1 VIDARAATWPAA
13 AIALNTLLTHTALH
27 PKRWIFD
34 GMNDGR
40 AGRIQDRH
48 SAIWG
53 VDARVQNPKKS
64 ISSALFRRLYF
75 GVLGVDRGLKMSHVS
90 GDAMEVDTPSAAP
103 ITQHQQPQQHR
114 SSSSNTDMVVGA
126 MPNRKKLPLAQRK
139 VVMAS
144 GGKNT
149 ADQKYLDLH
158 SIIPESPLLH
168 RLVATERHLD
178 MTLRR
183 RQVAMQEA
191 LPEQSNRK
199 NTMTRLL
206 RFCIYN
212 THEHQGKYYHADDQ
226 FESTLHEVPSWTLRI
241 EGKLADDA
249 NTANAP
255 SSHRK
260 FTSFFKKM
268 YVELDKSEFEASE
281 NWAVEWNRSGSV
293 EDTDGFEIKRK
304 SNKESTAHIFL
315 HLDHTPERFQVSPAL
330 ANLLGLQDWQNKTF
344 TRTTVIL
351 QLWQYIRSKKLQQ
364 DPDNKANLTL
374 DAPVRA
380 VFGVDKT
387 TYHDIPKLLSAH
399 LFPPEPIQLT
409 YQIKLS
415 GEPGDCE
422 QWFELPVEVDNPAYQ
437 IKLTTHSAEIEQLD
451 QQIHSAIEKINDKKR
466 KRDFYLDF
474 ATDPLTFLDDWLLSQ
489 IRDYKVWS
497 SSLAFD
503 PEFERSSEFFMQP
516 LAADAFSNYLA
527 SRPRRIPAV
536 EQETPISNNMLE

>member
-1 VIDARAATWPAA
+1 
-13 AIALNTLLTHTALH
+13 
-27 PKRWIFD
+27 
-34 GMNDGR
+34 
-40 AGRIQDRH
+40 
-48 SAIWG
+48 
-53 VDARVQNPKKS
+53 
-64 ISSALFRRLYF
+64 
-75 GVLGVDRGLKMSHVS
+75 
-90 GDAMEVDTPSAAP
+90 MEVDTPSA
-103 ITQHQQPQQHR
+103 QQPQHQHSQQPQSQR
-114 SSSSNTDMVVGA
+114 SASSNSDMVVGA

-139 VVMAS
+139 VIV
-144 GGKNT
+144 GGRDA
-149 ADQKYLDLH
+149 ADQKYLNLH

-199 NTMTRLL
+199 NTFTRLL

-226 FESTLHEVPSWTLRI
+226 FESTLHEVPSWTLRL
-241 EGKLADDA
+241 EGRLADDP
-249 NTANAP
+249 NTNPNAP
-255 SSHRK
+255 SSSSRK
-260 FTSFFKKM
+260 FTSFFKKI
-268 YVELDKSEFEASE
+268 YVELDKGEFEASE
-281 NWAVEWNRSGSV
+281 NWAVEWNRSGAV
-293 EDTDGFEIKRK
+293 EDSDGFEIKRR
-304 SNKESTAHIFL
+304 SNTESTVHIFL

-330 ANLLGLQDWQNKTF
+330 ATLLGLQDWQSKTF

-374 DAPVRA
+374 DAPLRG

-415 GEPGDCE
+415 GEPADCE

-437 IKLTTHSAEIEQLD
+437 IKLTAHAAEIEQLD
-451 QQIHSAIEKINDKKR
+451 QQIHNAVEKINDKKR

-474 ATDPLTFLDDWLLSQ
+474 ATDPLTFLDDWLQSQ

-527 SRPRRIPAV
+527 SRPRRIPVV
-536 EQETPISNNMLE
+536 EQETPISNNSLE